1 MEEIKENEILY
12 TISASTSYKKDLKK
26 HKKGGTKVLKLV
38 EALKIL
44 SEMGVEGIPSSMKPH
59 KLIGKYK
66 GSYECHIEPDFLL
79 IWYQDEDEKTIVLE
93 RLGSHSELFG

>member
-1 MEEIKENEILY
+1 MRSYTLYPPLLHTKRILE
-12 TISASTSYKKDLKK
+12 K

-79 IWYQDEDEKTIVLE
+79 IWYQDEDEKNYCLREI
-93 RLGSHSELFG
+93 RLSL